1 MKTLCIILSATLFL
15 SSCSKKNVDVEP
27 SNKPS
32 AEESP
37 SANTNDKV
45 ELDSP
50 VIAKD
55 PATKNNSPEVIMDTN
70 FGEIVIK
77 LDALNAPV
85 TVENFLNYVKSKH
98 YDNTQFHRVI
108 KGFMI
113 QGGGFS
119 SEGDEKET
127 VAPIKNEGKN
137 GLTNKRGSI
146 AMARTND
153 PNSATSQF
161 FINTVDNSRTLDA
174 GGANGPDGYA
184 VFGEVIS
191 GMETVDKIATVRVG
205 PKTLRSRAPNGQ
217 LYPSP
222 NGDVP
227 VENVFIKTLRL
238 KSED

>member
-1 MKTLCIILSATLFL
+1 MKTHCIIFSATLFL
-15 SSCSKKNVDVEP
+15 SSCSKNNVVIEP

-45 ELDSP
+45 ELDPP

-127 VAPIKNEGKN
+127 VEPIKNEGKN

>member
-15 SSCSKKNVDVEP
+15 SSCSKKNVDVES

-32 AEESP
+32 TEESP
-37 SANTNDKV
+37 STNTDDKV
-45 ELDSP
+45 ELNPP

-153 PNSATSQF
+153 PNSATAQF

>member
-27 SNKPS
+27 SNKPFT
-32 AEESP
+32 EESP

-55 PATKNNSPEVIMDTN
+55 PATKNNSPEVIMNTN

-119 SEGDEKET
+119 SEGNEKET

-227 VENVFIKTLRL
+227 VENVLIKTLRL
-238 KSED
+238 KSKD

>member
-1 MKTLCIILSATLFL
+1 MKTFCIILSATLFL
-15 SSCSKKNVDVEP
+15 LSCSKNKVDEEP
-27 SNKPS
+27 SNKPT

-37 SANTNDKV
+37 SVNTNDQV
-45 ELDSP
+45 ELDP
-50 VIAKD
+50 PLIAND

-77 LDALNAPV
+77 LDALNAPL

-227 VENVFIKTLRL
+227 VENVLIKTLRL

>member
-1 MKTLCIILSATLFL
+1 MKALFIILSAALFL
-15 SSCSKKNVDVEP
+15 SSCSKKNVDAEP
-27 SNKPS
+27 SNSSTKEKSSSENSADKPK
-32 AEESP
+32 EDP
-37 SANTNDKV
+37 P
-45 ELDSP
+45 L
-50 VIAKD
+50 IAKD

-85 TVENFLNYVKSKH
+85 TVENFLNYVKSNH
-98 YDNTQFHRVI
+98 YDNTMFHRVI
-108 KGFMI
+108 KDFMI

-127 VAPIKNEGKN
+127 VEPIKNEGKN

-205 PKTLRSRAPNGQ
+205 PKTLRSKAPNGQ

-227 VENVFIKTLRL
+227 VENVLIKTLKI

>member
-1 MKTLCIILSATLFL
+1 MKTLYIILSATLFL
-15 SSCSKKNVDVEP
+15 TSCSKKNVDVES

-32 AEESP
+32 TEES
-37 SANTNDKV
+37 SSTNTGDKV
-45 ELDSP
+45 ELNPP

-55 PATKNNSPEVIMDTN
+55 PAKKNNSPEVIMDTN

-161 FINTVDNSRTLDA
+161 FINTVNNSRTLDA

>member
-1 MKTLCIILSATLFL
+1 MKTLFIILSAALFL
-15 SSCSKKNVDVEP
+15 SSCSKKNVDSEP
-27 SNKPS
+27 SNSSTKEKSSSENSADKPK
-32 AEESP
+32 EDP
-37 SANTNDKV
+37 P
-45 ELDSP
+45 L
-50 VIAKD
+50 IAKD

-85 TVENFLNYVKSKH
+85 TVENFLNYVKSNH
-98 YDNTQFHRVI
+98 YDNTIFHRVI
-108 KGFMI
+108 KDFMI

-127 VAPIKNEGKN
+127 VEPIKNEGKN

-205 PKTLRSRAPNGQ
+205 PKTLRSKAPNGQ

-227 VENVFIKTLRL
+227 VENVLIKTLKI
-238 KSED
+238 KSEN

>member
-1 MKTLCIILSATLFL
+1 MKTLFIILSTTLFV
-15 SSCSKKNVDVEP
+15 SSCAKKNVDVEP
-27 SNKPS
+27 SDAPTIEQSSSENSADKPKDD
-32 AEESP
+32 P
-37 SANTNDKV
+37 P
-45 ELDSP
+45 L
-50 VIAKD
+50 IAKD

-85 TVENFLNYVKSKH
+85 TVENFLNYVKSNH
-98 YDNTQFHRVI
+98 YDNTMFHRVI
-108 KGFMI
+108 KDFMI

-127 VAPIKNEGKN
+127 VEPIKNEGKN

-161 FINTVDNSRTLDA
+161 FINTIDNSRTLDA

-205 PKTLRSRAPNGQ
+205 PKTLRSKAPNGQ

-227 VENVFIKTLRL
+227 VENVLIKTLKI

>member
-15 SSCSKKNVDVEP
+15 TSCSKKNVDVEP

-37 SANTNDKV
+37 SANKNDKV

-119 SEGDEKET
+119 SEGNEKET

-161 FINTVDNSRTLDA
+161 FINTVNNSRTLDA

-191 GMETVDKIATVRVG
+191 GMETVDKIAAVRVG

>member
-1 MKTLCIILSATLFL
+1 MKTLFIILSAALFL
-15 SSCSKKNVDVEP
+15 SSCSKKNVDAEP
-27 SNKPS
+27 SNSSTKEKSSSENSADKPK
-32 AEESP
+32 EDP
-37 SANTNDKV
+37 P
-45 ELDSP
+45 L
-50 VIAKD
+50 IAKD
-55 PATKNNSPEVIMDTN
+55 PATKNNFPEVIMDTN

-85 TVENFLNYVKSKH
+85 TVENFLNYVKSNH
-98 YDNTQFHRVI
+98 YDNTMFHRVI
-108 KGFMI
+108 KDFMI

-127 VAPIKNEGKN
+127 VEPIKNEGKN

-161 FINTVDNSRTLDA
+161 FINTIDNSRTLDA

-205 PKTLRSRAPNGQ
+205 PKTLRSKAPNGQ

-227 VENVFIKTLRL
+227 VENVLIKTLKI

>member
-15 SSCSKKNVDVEP
+15 SSCSKNNVDVEP

-45 ELDSP
+45 ELDPP

-108 KGFMI
+108 QGFMI

>member
-15 SSCSKKNVDVEP
+15 TSCSKKNVDVES

-32 AEESP
+32 TEESP
-37 SANTNDKV
+37 STNTDDKV
-45 ELDSP
+45 ELNPP

-119 SEGDEKET
+119 SEGNEKET

-191 GMETVDKIATVRVG
+191 GMETVDKIAAVRGG

-222 NGDVP
+222 NVDVP

>member
-1 MKTLCIILSATLFL
+1 MKTLFIILSATLLL
-15 SSCSKKNVDVEP
+15 SSCSEKNVDVEP

-45 ELDSP
+45 ELDPP
-50 VIAKD
+50 VIAED

>member
-32 AEESP
+32 MEESP

-45 ELDSP
+45 ELDP
-50 VIAKD
+50 PLIAKD

>member
-37 SANTNDKV
+37 AANTNDKV
-45 ELDSP
+45 ELDP
-50 VIAKD
+50 PLIAKD

-108 KGFMI
+108 KSFMI

-146 AMARTND
+146 AMARTID

>member
-1 MKTLCIILSATLFL
+1 MKTLFIILSTALFL
-15 SSCSKKNVDVEP
+15 SSCSKKNVDAEP
-27 SNKPS
+27 SNSSTKEKSSSENS
-32 AEESP
+32 ADNPKEDP
-37 SANTNDKV
+37 P
-45 ELDSP
+45 L
-50 VIAKD
+50 IAKD

-85 TVENFLNYVKSKH
+85 TVENFLNYVKSNH
-98 YDNTQFHRVI
+98 YDNTMFHRVI
-108 KGFMI
+108 KDFMI

-127 VAPIKNEGKN
+127 VEPIKNEGKN

-205 PKTLRSRAPNGQ
+205 PKTLRSKALNGQ

-227 VENVFIKTLRL
+227 VENVLIKTLKI

>member
-15 SSCSKKNVDVEP
+15 TSCSKKNVDVES

-32 AEESP
+32 TKES
-37 SANTNDKV
+37 SSTNTDDKV
-45 ELDSP
+45 ELNPP

-119 SEGDEKET
+119 SEGNEKET

-191 GMETVDKIATVRVG
+191 GMETVDKIAAVRVG

>member
-1 MKTLCIILSATLFL
+1 MKTLFIILSAALFL
-15 SSCSKKNVDVEP
+15 SSCSKKNVDAEP
-27 SNKPS
+27 SNSSTKEKSSSENSADKPK
-32 AEESP
+32 EDP
-37 SANTNDKV
+37 P
-45 ELDSP
+45 L
-50 VIAKD
+50 IAKD
-55 PATKNNSPEVIMDTN
+55 PATKTNSPEVIMDTN

-85 TVENFLNYVKSKH
+85 TVENFLNYVKSNH
-98 YDNTQFHRVI
+98 YDNTMFHRVI
-108 KGFMI
+108 KDFMI

-127 VAPIKNEGKN
+127 VEPIKNEGKN

-205 PKTLRSRAPNGQ
+205 PKTLRSKAPNGQ

-227 VENVFIKTLRL
+227 VENVLIKTLKI

>member
-1 MKTLCIILSATLFL
+1 MKTLFIILSAALFL
-15 SSCSKKNVDVEP
+15 SSCSKKNVDAEP
-27 SNKPS
+27 SNSSTKEKSSSENS
-32 AEESP
+32 ADNPKEDP
-37 SANTNDKV
+37 P
-45 ELDSP
+45 L
-50 VIAKD
+50 IAKD

-85 TVENFLNYVKSKH
+85 TVENFLNYVKSNH
-98 YDNTQFHRVI
+98 YDNTIFHRVI
-108 KGFMI
+108 KDFMI

-127 VAPIKNEGKN
+127 VEPIKNEGKN

-205 PKTLRSRAPNGQ
+205 PKTLRSKAPNGQ

-227 VENVFIKTLRL
+227 VENVLIKTLKI
-238 KSED
+238 KSEN

>member
-1 MKTLCIILSATLFL
+1 MKTLCIIFSATLFL
-15 SSCSKKNVDVEP
+15 SSCSKNNVDVEP

-45 ELDSP
+45 ELDPP

-205 PKTLRSRAPNGQ
+205 PKTLRSRATNGQ

>member
-15 SSCSKKNVDVEP
+15 TSCSKKNVDVES

-32 AEESP
+32 TEESP
-37 SANTNDKV
+37 STNTDDKV
-45 ELDSP
+45 ELNPP

-191 GMETVDKIATVRVG
+191 GMETVDKIASVRVG

>member
-1 MKTLCIILSATLFL
+1 MKIICIIFSTTLFL

-32 AEESP
+32 TEESP
-37 SANTNDKV
+37 YANTNDKV
-45 ELDSP
+45 ELDP
-50 VIAKD
+50 PLIAKD

>member
-1 MKTLCIILSATLFL
+1 MKTLFIILSAALFL
-15 SSCSKKNVDVEP
+15 SSCSKKNVDAEP
-27 SNKPS
+27 SNSSTKEKSSSENSADKPK
-32 AEESP
+32 EDP
-37 SANTNDKV
+37 P
-45 ELDSP
+45 L
-50 VIAKD
+50 IAKD

-85 TVENFLNYVKSKH
+85 TVENFLNYVKSNH
-98 YDNTQFHRVI
+98 YDNTMFHRVI
-108 KGFMI
+108 KDFMI

-127 VAPIKNEGKN
+127 VEPIKNEGKN

-146 AMARTND
+146 SMARTND

-205 PKTLRSRAPNGQ
+205 PKTLRSKALNGQ

-227 VENVFIKTLRL
+227 VENVLIKTLKI

>member
-1 MKTLCIILSATLFL
+1 MKTLYIILSATLFL
-15 SSCSKKNVDVEP
+15 TSCSKKNVDVES

-32 AEESP
+32 TEESP
-37 SANTNDKV
+37 STNTDDKV
-45 ELDSP
+45 ELNPP

-153 PNSATSQF
+153 PNSATAQF

-191 GMETVDKIATVRVG
+191 GMETVDKIAAVRVG

>member
-45 ELDSP
+45 ELNSP

>member
-1 MKTLCIILSATLFL
+1 MKTLCITLSATLFL
-15 SSCSKKNVDVEP
+15 LSCSKKNVVVEP
-27 SNKPS
+27 SNKSS
-32 AEESP
+32 AEELP
-37 SANTNDKV
+37 SANTNDQV
-45 ELDSP
+45 ELDP
-50 VIAKD
+50 PLIAKD

-77 LDALNAPV
+77 LDALNAPL

-227 VENVFIKTLRL
+227 VENVLIKTLRL

>member
-1 MKTLCIILSATLFL
+1 MKILFIILSAALFL

-27 SNKPS
+27 SNSSTKEKSSSENSADKPK
-32 AEESP
+32 EDP
-37 SANTNDKV
+37 P
-45 ELDSP
+45 L
-50 VIAKD
+50 IAKD

-70 FGEIVIK
+70 LGEIVIK

-85 TVENFLNYVKSKH
+85 TVENFLNYVKSNH
-98 YDNTQFHRVI
+98 YDNTMFHRVI
-108 KGFMI
+108 KDFMI

-127 VAPIKNEGKN
+127 VEPIKNEGKN

-205 PKTLRSRAPNGQ
+205 PKTLRSKAPNGQ

-227 VENVFIKTLRL
+227 VENVLIKTLKI

>member
-15 SSCSKKNVDVEP
+15 TSCSKKNVDVES

-32 AEESP
+32 TEES
-37 SANTNDKV
+37 SSTNTGDKV
-45 ELDSP
+45 ELNPP

-161 FINTVDNSRTLDA
+161 FINTVNNSRTLDA

-191 GMETVDKIATVRVG
+191 GMETVDKIAAVRVG

>member
-1 MKTLCIILSATLFL
+1 MKTLFIILSAALFL
-15 SSCSKKNVDVEP
+15 SSCSKKNVDAEP
-27 SNKPS
+27 SNSSTKEKSSSENSADKPK
-32 AEESP
+32 EDP
-37 SANTNDKV
+37 P
-45 ELDSP
+45 L
-50 VIAKD
+50 IAKD
-55 PATKNNSPEVIMDTN
+55 PANKNNSPEVIMDTN

-85 TVENFLNYVKSKH
+85 TVENFLNYVKSNH
-98 YDNTQFHRVI
+98 YDNTMFHRVI
-108 KGFMI
+108 KDFMI

-127 VAPIKNEGKN
+127 VEPIKNEGKN

-205 PKTLRSRAPNGQ
+205 PKTLRSKAPNGQ

-227 VENVFIKTLRL
+227 VENVLIKTLKI

>member
-1 MKTLCIILSATLFL
+1 MKTLFIILSTALFL
-15 SSCSKKNVDVEP
+15 SSCSKKNVDAEP
-27 SNKPS
+27 SNSSTKEKSSSENSADKPK
-32 AEESP
+32 EDP
-37 SANTNDKV
+37 P
-45 ELDSP
+45 L
-50 VIAKD
+50 IAKD

-85 TVENFLNYVKSKH
+85 TVENFLNYVKSNH
-98 YDNTQFHRVI
+98 YDNTMFHRVI
-108 KGFMI
+108 KDFMI

-127 VAPIKNEGKN
+127 VEPIKNEGKN

>member
-15 SSCSKKNVDVEP
+15 TSCSKKNVDVES

-32 AEESP
+32 TEESP
-37 SANTNDKV
+37 STNTDDKV
-45 ELDSP
+45 ELNPP

-119 SEGDEKET
+119 SEGNEKET

-191 GMETVDKIATVRVG
+191 GMETVDKIASVRVG